1 MKNFPEKT
9 LLYLRL
15 DKSVL
20 SRHEKFYLV
29 LMTIGRGNSMGQDVN
44 LEVSTEAPRFDRQ
57 KIPK

>member
-20 SRHEKFYLV
+20 SRHKKFYLV

>member
-29 LMTIGRGNSMGQDVN
+29 LMTIERGNSMGQDVN